1 MRKTEKEKYFSGRYY
16 RLKFNLKKRDIMSG
30 SYEEKGLRKQRRKRC
45 KRKFEKDKDKETM
58 SGRWIKA
65 VRKRKKR
72 YNVWNED
79 TRFRKKEEEKDIMS
93 GRWIK
98 D

>member
-1 MRKTEKEKYFSGRYY
+1 
-16 RLKFNLKKRDIMSG
+16 MSG
-30 SYEEKGLRKQRRKRC
+30 SYKEKGLRKQSRKRC

-79 TRFRKKEEEKDIMS
+79 TRFRKKEEEKERKRIDVKEVDIIVEKEQHIIS
-93 GRWIK
+93 VLSWIIA
-98 D
+98 

>member
-1 MRKTEKEKYFSGRYY
+1 
-16 RLKFNLKKRDIMSG
+16 MSG
-30 SYEEKGLRKQRRKRC
+30 SYKEKGLRKQRRKRC

-79 TRFRKKEEEKDIMS
+79 TRFRKKEEEKERKRIDVKEVDIIVEKEQHIIS
-93 GRWIK
+93 VLSWIIA
-98 D
+98 

>member
-1 MRKTEKEKYFSGRYY
+1 
-16 RLKFNLKKRDIMSG
+16 MSG
-30 SYEEKGLRKQRRKRC
+30 SYKENGLRKQRRKRC

-79 TRFRKKEEEKDIMS
+79 TRFRKKEEEKERKRIDVKEVDIIVEKEQHIIS
-93 GRWIK
+93 VLSWIIA
-98 D
+98 